1 MLVQPR
7 LSRIIAIVAG
17 AFLFTAFVSVL
28 FQCISVCD
36 AAVFGPFGPCG
47 SARLFLL
54 LIHEVELPVRAVL
67 DAILLLLLW
76 LLDNTN
82 STKSYY

>member
-1 MLVQPR
+1 MQR
-7 LSRIIAIVAG
+7 
-17 AFLFTAFVSVL
+17 FLAPL
-28 FQCISVCD
+28 D
-36 AAVFGPFGPCG
+36 PAAVQGF
-47 SARLFLL
+47 FLL